1 MRLRTRDMPTWLGF
15 GSLGGLCVVA
25 AGLVANP
32 LLAIALPVGLLAALF
47 LFAQP
52 FLGVVA
58 LSVFSHLDAV
68 EKMFFGFLPISAFKL
83 ITASAVLTMILRGA
97 ELRGHVRTVLREP
110 IIACGIC
117 LIALGAICSLFAEDK
132 RAALDALIT
141 IFSLQVLMILVVVF
155 ATTTER
161 ITTLIYAVA
170 LTSLVSASILIVEIG
185 TGQTLVAQ
193 SEAATTA
200 RTAEGFDRSSGGSDY
215 NPTTAASM
223 LLFGVIFAL
232 IHVIESPKLRRV
244 MVTMLAI
251 GTVAVVLSF
260 ARSAVI
266 AYVLIA
272 LSLIWRYR
280 DEKFVPISMI
290 GATIA
295 FLIAIPFIPVEYWAR
310 LASIVGAG
318 GGADWTLGRRLS
330 YNLIG
335 LDLLTK
341 SPIVGVGPGNFPNHF
356 TDPEYR
362 FMPGRTL
369 LGRELHNMY
378 LSVMVQ
384 FGLASAPFFAMIG
397 FTYSRLLKVARMPAS
412 PQYRAIALATAYGFA
427 AYLIASLFL
436 PNEYTKYTW
445 LLCALGAALYHN
457 NKRARDL
464 G

>member
-1 MRLRTRDMPTWLGF
+1 MRIALRHMPTWMGF
-15 GSLGGLCVVA
+15 GGLAGLCVIA
-25 AGLVANP
+25 AGLVAHP
-32 LLAIALPVGLLAALF
+32 LIAIALPIGLLAALL

-52 FLGVVA
+52 FLGVLA
-58 LSVFSHLDAV
+58 LAVFSHLDAV
-68 EKMFFGFLPISAFKL
+68 EKMLFGFLPLSAFKL
-83 ITASAVLTMILRGA
+83 ITAGTVLVMILRGSEMRDHIRTA
-97 ELRGHVRTVLREP
+97 LRDP
-110 IIACGIC
+110 ILACGIC
-117 LIALGAICSLFAEDK
+117 LITLGAVSSLFAEDK
-132 RAALDALIT
+132 RAALDALVTLI
-141 IFSLQVLMILVVVF
+141 SLQVLMTLVVVF
-155 ATTTER
+155 ATTTR
-161 ITTLIYAVA
+161 KVMYLIYAVA
-170 LTSLVSASILIVEIG
+170 LTSLVSASILIIEIG

-223 LLFGVIFAL
+223 LLFGVVFAL
-232 IHVIESPKLRRV
+232 IHVIESPWLRRV
-244 MVTMLAI
+244 MIATLVL

-272 LSLIWRYR
+272 ISLIWRYR
-280 DEKFVPISMI
+280 EEKFVPVAII
-290 GATIA
+290 GAIMA
-295 FLIAIPFIPVEYWAR
+295 FLMAIPFIPAEYWTR

-318 GGADWTLGRRLS
+318 GDWTLGRRLS

-335 LDLLTK
+335 LDLLTQ

-378 LSVMVQ
+378 LSILVQ
-384 FGLASAPFFAMIG
+384 FGLASVAFFAMIG
-397 FTYSRLLKVARMPAS
+397 FTYSRLLSVARMPAS
-412 PQYRAIALATAYGFA
+412 PQYRAIALGAAYGFA

-445 LLCALGAALYHN
+445 LICALGAALYHN
-457 NKRARDL
+457 NMRARDL
-464 G
+464 A

>member
-1 MRLRTRDMPTWLGF
+1 MMRWRAPDMPTWLGF
-15 GSLGGLCVVA
+15 GSLGGVCVVA

-32 LLAIALPVGLLAALF
+32 FLAIALPIGLLAATV
-47 LFAQP
+47 LFAYP

-58 LSVFSHLDAV
+58 LGVFSYLDAV
-68 EKMFFGFLPISAFKL
+68 EKLLFGFLPISAFKL
-83 ITASAVLTMILRGA
+83 ITAGAVLTMILRGS
-97 ELRGHVRTVLREP
+97 ELRDHVRTMLREP
-110 IIACGIC
+110 IIACGTC
-117 LIALGAICSLFAEDK
+117 LIALGAVGSLFAEDR
-132 RAALDALIT
+132 RAALDALVT
-141 IFSLQVLMILVVVF
+141 IGSLQVLMILVIVF
-155 ATTTER
+155 ANTTER
-161 ITTLIYAVA
+161 IKVLIYAVA
-170 LTSLVSASILIVEIG
+170 LTSLVSACILIVETM
-185 TGQTLVAQ
+185 TGQIVVAQ

-232 IHVIESPKLRRV
+232 IHLIESPKLRKV
-244 MVTMLAI
+244 MAITLAV
-251 GTVAVVLSF
+251 GTAAVVLSF

-280 DEKFVPISMI
+280 DEKFVPVAMI
-290 GATIA
+290 GAVITI
-295 FLIAIPFIPVEYWAR
+295 LMAIPFIPPEYFAR
-310 LASIVGAG
+310 LASIVGG
-318 GGADWTLGRRLS
+318 GGDWTLGRRMS

-341 SPIVGVGPGNFPNHF
+341 TPIVGVGPGNFPNHF

-384 FGLASAPFFAMIG
+384 FGVASVAFFAMIG
-397 FTYSRLLKVARMPAS
+397 FTYSRLKKVAQMPAT
-412 PQYRAIALATAYGFA
+412 PQYRAIALATAYGFT
-427 AYLIASLFL
+427 AYLIACLFL

-445 LLCALGAALYHN
+445 LICALGAALYHN
-457 NKRARDL
+457 NARAREQA
-464 G
+464 